1 MPRLAKAWKFNP
13 PLWQN
18 EEHFRTEN
26 FYILRCLAAVL
37 THESRIA
44 EESVVSLN
52 FGVVIWKTEK
62 ILRLPSNSKF
72 SKSSLTTHDVCF
84 GTYNFVSSKATCDGK
99 FSV

>member
-1 MPRLAKAWKFNP
+1 MPRHAKAWKFNP

-26 FYILRCLAAVL
+26 FYKLRCLAAVL

-62 ILRLPSNSKF
+62 ILRLLF
-72 SKSSLTTHDVCF
+72 
-84 GTYNFVSSKATCDGK
+84 
-99 FSV
+99 